1 MAPSPWVTK
10 VCNKMKKE
18 KWGSLMKK
26 VTVQNTRKYDME
38 INAQAKSLFFTKIN
52 AL

>member
-1 MAPSPWVTK
+1 MASSPWVTK
-10 VCNKMKKE
+10 VRNKMKSE
-18 KWGSLMKK
+18 NWGSLMKK
-26 VTVQNTRKYDME
+26 VTGQNTKKYDME